1 MYGNILQYYDY
12 HERADEGWDEE
23 DECRE
28 KQMQS
33 TENQE
38 NDSAGEVVLAL
49 GLLLSDVG
57 NRKGKD
63 WRLLQ

>member
-1 MYGNILQYYDY
+1 
-12 HERADEGWDEE
+12 
-23 DECRE
+23 
-28 KQMQS
+28 MQS

-49 GLLLSDVG
+49 GFLLSDVG

-63 WRLLQ
+63 RGPLQ